1 MKKIIAAFAA
11 AVISVPFLSAP
22 KTNAISFPLKN
33 TINSESAI
41 VINLDVDTV
50 IHEKKADEKQMPG
63 QLVDIMTAVVAL
75 ENCPNINQEVTIH
88 QDIYSYLNE
97 SEYKDDVCWCD
108 IQDEDVLTV
117 TDLLYAMM
125 LTSSMEAAETIAY
138 TVGDGNVDNFIKM
151 MNDKAA
157 EIGMENTH
165 FTNATGMYDPNQ
177 YTTARDMAKLTE
189 YALTVPLFETIATTF
204 KYNPSVPN
212 VDRHKSHEDWIW
224 THSNGMM
231 DPQSGD
237 YYSGVKGIK
246 TAHLEQAGRSVITM
260 ASKDGNK
267 YLLVLLK
274 SPLTDPDGNTAYY
287 HFGDCKILFDWA
299 FKHFSYQTVLA
310 NTAEVGEL
318 PVKLADGNEYVLA
331 KPKDEISL
339 LWYDE
344 VDTSTISKEKIVWYK
359 NELQAPVQKGEPL
372 GKVTLEYSGEE
383 LGTVELVAVS
393 DVERSV
399 SKYNLYA
406 AKMFRKSSWFN
417 KAILI
422 SCLLCAIYI
431 ILCIYSYVVF
441 KSKAKPMKP
450 VYAVPKVDKKA
461 PPQKKKPVNR
471 TNPPR
476 NK

>member
-1 MKKIIAAFAA
+1 MKRIFAAIAA
-11 AVISVPFLSAP
+11 AVIAVPFLNPP
-22 KTNAISFPLKN
+22 KAEAISFPLKN

-88 QDIYSYLNE
+88 QDVYSYLNE
-97 SEYKDDVCWCD
+97 TEYKDDLCWTD
-108 IQDEDVLTV
+108 IQNEDVLTV

-151 MNDKAA
+151 MNDKAE

-189 YALTVPLFETIATTF
+189 YALSVPLFETIATTF

-212 VDRHKSHEDWIW
+212 PDRHKSHEEWIW

-246 TAHLEQAGRSVITM
+246 TAHLEQAGRNVISM

-267 YLLVLLK
+267 YLLVMLK

-287 HFGDCKILFDWA
+287 HFGDCKIIYDWA

-318 PVKLADGNEYVLA
+318 PVKLAD
-331 KPKDEISL
+331 EIGRASCR
-339 LWYDE
+339 
-344 VDTSTISKEKIVWYK
+344 
-359 NELQAPVQKGEPL
+359 
-372 GKVTLEYSGEE
+372 
-383 LGTVELVAVS
+383 
-393 DVERSV
+393 ERV
-399 SKYNLYA
+399 
-406 AKMFRKSSWFN
+406 
-417 KAILI
+417 
-422 SCLLCAIYI
+422 
-431 ILCIYSYVVF
+431 
-441 KSKAKPMKP
+441 
-450 VYAVPKVDKKA
+450 
-461 PPQKKKPVNR
+461 
-471 TNPPR
+471 
-476 NK
+476 